1 MTLIP
6 LRGKL
11 PPQPVKVFSVFI
23 PEKTM
28 QLVTVVSRALYR
40 LLPHDTCTS
49 GEWITSHTGY
59 LSFRAVVREDE
70 NGRFQAFVSKRTG
83 YTAQTFSYERVTGC
97 GTFDTFRH
105 AMNVAHHQACQ
116 LAHLRYAWEM
126 A

>member
-11 PPQPVKVFSVFI
+11 PPQPVKVFSVFF

-59 LSFRAVVREDE
+59 FSFRAVVREDE
-70 NGRFQAFVSKRTG
+70 NGRFHAFVSKRTG
-83 YTAQTFSYERVTGC
+83 YTARTFSYERVTDC

-105 AMNVAHHQACQ
+105 AMSVAHHQACQ